1 MKHKEKM
8 TDREYR
14 YGYIAGT
21 IMGYLTIF
29 NSLIIFGLMMIFFA
43 WSYLILVLGMLF
55 NLLIDSKILRFYT
68 RKAEKKKNEC

>member
-1 MKHKEKM
+1 
-8 TDREYR
+8 
-14 YGYIAGT
+14 
-21 IMGYLTIF
+21 MGYLTIF